1 MPIHQSRIGRRSAAA
16 TLATVLVS
24 AGLVGL
30 APTAAQAATTC
41 TSLTYYNVGGYPGG
55 AEMHVPTVG
64 WQDGNKTCYLKYGNS
79 NSAVKV
85 LQEALNNCYSQSLR
99 LDGQY
104 GTNTRNAV
112 RAAQRKINETWE
124 WADIAEDGEYGPQT
138 RAWMGFAIFG
148 VNGGPVIP
156 NQCYYPG

>member
-1 MPIHQSRIGRRSAAA
+1 MPIHRSNLGRRSAAA
-16 TLATVLVS
+16 ILATVLAS
-24 AGLVGL
+24 AGLAL
-30 APTAAQAATTC
+30 AAPTAAQAATTC
-41 TSLTYYNVGGYPGG
+41 TSLTYYKVGGYPG
-55 AEMHVPTVG
+55 EMHVPTVG
-64 WQDGNKTCYLKYGNS
+64 WQDRNKTCYLKYGNS

-112 RAAQRKINETWE
+112 LYAQRVINDTWS

-138 RAWMGFAIFG
+138 RAWMGFATFG

-156 NQCYYPG
+156 NVCYYPG

>member
-1 MPIHQSRIGRRSAAA
+1 MPIHQNRTGRRSAAA
-16 TLATVLVS
+16 ILLTVLAS
-24 AGLVGL
+24 AGLAAL
-30 APTAAQAATTC
+30 APTAAQAASTC
-41 TSLTYYNVGGYPGG
+41 TSLTFFRVGGYPGG
-55 AEMHVPTVG
+55 ADMHVPTIG
-64 WQDGNKTCYLKYGNS
+64 WQDGNKTCYLEYGHS

-112 RAAQRKINETWE
+112 RAAQRQINQTWE
-124 WADIAEDGEYGPQT
+124 WANIAEDGEYGPQT

-156 NQCYYPG
+156 NVCYYPG

>member
-1 MPIHQSRIGRRSAAA
+1 MPIHQNRTGRRSAAA
-16 TLATVLVS
+16 VLLTVLAS
-24 AGLVGL
+24 AGLAAL
-30 APTAAQAATTC
+30 TPTAAQAASTC
-41 TSLTYYNVGGYPGG
+41 TSLTYYRVGGYPGG
-55 AEMHVPTVG
+55 ADMHVPTVG
-64 WQDGNKTCYLKYGNS
+64 WQDGNKTCYLEYGHS

-112 RAAQRKINETWE
+112 RAAQRRINQDYVY
-124 WADIAEDGEYGPQT
+124 AHIAEDGEYGPQT
-138 RAWMGFAIFG
+138 RAYMGFAIFG

-156 NQCYYPG
+156 NVCYYPG

>member
-1 MPIHQSRIGRRSAAA
+1 MPIHQNRTGRRSAAA
-16 TLATVLVS
+16 TLLAVLAS
-24 AGLVGL
+24 AGLAAL
-30 APTAAQAATTC
+30 TPTAAQAASTC
-41 TSLTYYNVGGYPGG
+41 TSLTYYRVGGYQGG
-55 AEMHVPTVG
+55 AEMHVPTLG

-112 RAAQRKINETWE
+112 LYAQRQINDTWA
-124 WADIAEDGEYGPQT
+124 WANIAEDGEYGPQT

-156 NQCYYPG
+156 NVCYYPG

>member
-1 MPIHQSRIGRRSAAA
+1 MPILDSRTGRRGAAA
-16 TLATVLVS
+16 TLLAVLAS
-24 AGLVGL
+24 AGLAVL
-30 APTAAQAATTC
+30 APTSAQAASTC
-41 TSLTYYNVGGYPGG
+41 TSLTYYRVGGYPGG
-55 AEMHVPTVG
+55 ADMHVPTIG

-85 LQEALNNCYSQSLR
+85 LQEALNNCYAQSLR

-112 RAAQRKINETWE
+112 RAAQHQINETFVY
-124 WADIAEDGEYGPQT
+124 ANIAEDGEYGPQT
-138 RAWMGFAIFG
+138 RAYMGFAIFG

-156 NQCYYPG
+156 NTCYYPG